1 MLYKLKILY
10 IQKNMQI
17 LHILLHMFI
26 YIYIYIISGPLVS
39 RNLIHR
45 SRNVHQGPGHLSR
58 CLLYDHPAI
67 KSWNKSFHSTASG
80 QHGWFL
86 SVCEMVQMARAAKQ
100 PRYATAM
107 LFHSN
112 QPETYTFRVSGPL
125 SVTAFTS

>member
-17 LHILLHMFI
+17 LHILLHRFI
-26 YIYIYIISGPLVS
+26 YIYIYKISGPLVS

-58 CLLYDHPAI
+58 CLYDHPAI
-67 KSWNKSFHSTASG
+67 KSWNKSVHSTASG